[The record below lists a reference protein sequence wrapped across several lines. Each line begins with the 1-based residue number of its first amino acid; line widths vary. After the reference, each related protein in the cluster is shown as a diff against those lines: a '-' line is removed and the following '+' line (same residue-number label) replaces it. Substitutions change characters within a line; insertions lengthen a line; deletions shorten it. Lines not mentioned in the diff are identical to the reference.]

1 VIKTERKISVAELEL
16 GMYVARLDRPW
27 VETHF
32 LFQGFHI
39 SNDQDIRELRETCE
53 YVYVDP
59 ECDELDYRRPRLKT
73 TVAEEQSDGTPQNS
87 VASRMSERLEAIL
100 GAPPPREFYPVSTAV
115 ENEIPVARESHR
127 QTVEVISSLVG
138 ELKAGN
144 TIELDS
150 VRETVGGMIASI
162 VRNPDAFLWL
172 TRLKNKDAYAYMHCV
187 DACGLSVAF
196 GRYLGFSRTDLE
208 NLAIGTLLFDIG
220 KLQLPDSLLKK
231 PGRLTD
237 PELALIRRHVE
248 FGVDIVK
255 EMQGVNQDIISIV
268 LNHHERHDGS
278 GYPRGL
284 AGRKIPVKARIAA
297 LVDCYD
303 AIISDR
309 AYSSAISSYD
319 AIQVLY
325 ESRDKD
331 FQADIVEQFIQCVGL
346 YPTGT
351 LVELSNGEVGLV
363 LAQNRVRR
371 LRPRVMLVLRQD
383 KSAYDF
389 NPILDL
395 IEDPVDENG
404 ALIEIRQPLPPG
416 SYGISAADYYL

>member
-1 VIKTERKISVAELEL
+1 MIKTERKISVAELEL

-59 ECDELDYRRPRLKT
+59 ECDEIDYRRPRLKT
-73 TVAEEQSDGTPQNS
+73 ITAEEHSDSRLRTR
-87 VASRMSERLEAIL
+87 VASRMNERLEAIL

-127 QTVEVISSLVG
+127 QTVEVISTLVG
-138 ELKAGN
+138 EVKAGK

-237 PELALIRRHVE
+237 PELELIRRHVE

-255 EMQGVNQDIISIV
+255 EMQGVNKDIISII

-404 ALIEIRQPLPPG
+404 TLVEIRQPLPPG